1 MLNFYTHE
9 QSVNPYGD
17 WNELML
23 MDEDLCNDINLY
35 FQEIGKEI
43 SAKKLTDFLAR
54 EDVQSKHGI
63 KKQISECT
71 AQ

>member
-17 WNELML
+17 WNESML

-43 SAKKLTDFLAR
+43 SAKKLMDF
-54 EDVQSKHGI
+54 
-63 KKQISECT
+63 
-71 AQ
+71 